1 LLVPHEMP
9 KRTPMRASN
18 VFYAFD
24 FDFYTWK

>member
-9 KRTPMRASN
+9 KRTPMHASN